1 MFLAIEA
8 IAQSLRSAPHFQ
20 TWDVRDGMSLVS
32 RQDTPAVDVRM
43 LGAAVNGGS
52 STATVS
58 PSVAVRLTVERGEAA
73 ASKLDGAFTAAVS
86 ELHGLQIKDG
96 AGRTWSQLKLSAV
109 RDLPVLEGFVGC
121 ELIFVN
127 DTEFTS
133 KHCEC

>member
-8 IAQSLRSAPHFQ
+8 IARSLRNAPHFQ
-20 TWDVRDGMSLVS
+20 SWDVRDGMSLVS
-32 RQDTPAVDVRM
+32 RQDYPAVDVRM
-43 LGAAVNGGS
+43 LGAGVEGGS

-58 PSVAVRLTVERGEAA
+58 PSVAVRLTVERGESAA
-73 ASKLDGAFTAAVS
+73 NKLDASFTAAFS
-86 ELHGLQIKDG
+86 ELHGLQIKDS
-96 AGRTWSQLKLSAV
+96 AGRTWGQLKLSAV

-121 ELIFVN
+121 ELIFIT